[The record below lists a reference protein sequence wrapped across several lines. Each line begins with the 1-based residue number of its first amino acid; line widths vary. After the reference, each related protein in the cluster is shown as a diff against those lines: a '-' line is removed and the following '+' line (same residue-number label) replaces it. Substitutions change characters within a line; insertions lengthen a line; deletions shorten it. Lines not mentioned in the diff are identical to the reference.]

1 MVTLG
6 NDDYTY
12 EVSGENWGQLPEGWF
27 YKEATSVD
35 VDSKDNVCML
45 PLVSAPAGYVS
56 VGVTGQHFIR
66 WGTQAVNEDRL

>member
-35 VDSKDNVCML
+35 VDSKDNVYVFNRGNH
-45 PLVSAPAGYVS
+45 PLIVFDTEGNV
-56 VGVTGQHFIR
+56 
-66 WGTQAVNEDRL
+66 